1 MLGMKW
7 VVGWIKPWMEM
18 KRERERE
25 RERDK
30 RLIAMADDGV
40 VVVVKP

>member
-1 MLGMKW
+1 MGGGMDQAMD
-7 VVGWIKPWMEM
+7 GNEE
-18 KRERERE
+18 RERERE
-25 RERDK
+25 REREK

>member
-1 MLGMKW
+1 MGGGMDQAMD
-7 VVGWIKPWMEM
+7 GNEE
-18 KRERERE
+18 RERERE